1 MQKFTLILLALI
13 GLFFSGCSS
22 TPQPPPRLTPIEVAT
37 KPLPQRELSYTI
49 QDDNRTVSMRR
60 LEARWIVAKLNRCV
74 YNAKRLEIA
83 NKALNGQIKRLNQ
96 GGR

>member
-1 MQKFTLILLALI
+1 MKKHTQIALVAI
-13 GLFFSGCSS
+13 GLLFSGCSS
-22 TPQPPPRLTPIEVAT
+22 TTLMPRLTAIEVAT

-49 QDDNRTVSMRR
+49 EDDNRTVSMRR

-83 NKALNGQIKRLNQ
+83 NKALNAQIKAL
-96 GGR
+96 GR